1 MDRRA
6 VDKMTSGI
14 VGGLQLSDIMAA
26 FDIQDAGDLPC
37 QSLPPVPSAPESL
50 VPAPSLPVLETAT
63 PNMDVNASTL
73 LASIAS
79 MVSPASS
86 IDQPTGRLG
95 TYVKQ
100 RPHFTGQ
107 QSDRQSLEIKLNTT
121 FRGPSSSQSLGL
133 PATDFKQA
141 THFCDPVSSMANGM
155 KTSMEFRHQHEAA
168 IEFDQLQEHSQ
179 PVLVYSKED
188 WPSPDTNLQTN
199 IYSGIT
205 HRIRARKTRS
215 EGLRAFPQK
224 SQRQVRER
232 NNQQTLKP
240 SIPYRG
246 KKQNEPTLKSDSFK
260 PFHSVMTLE
269 HRSLISKG
277 LSDSDMIE
285 LFVELQEL
293 LRAKHRDS
301 KRLRRARLNHEQLEE
316 ERRRNRERKR
326 RSRQDPFIEFR
337 HIMTEEQRKLLLQP
351 DLDPTTRDTIM
362 TEFIAIRKWINREQK
377 RKRRSQMTEERKA
390 EERRKSREYKRRA
403 RSNPLRAFRSVITER
418 HNELLHKDLNR
429 EQRENLVEELIE
441 LRKAKQRDEMRKR
454 RASFSSEQRDRE
466 RSYSREYQRKRHQRT
481 QILYEW
487 DSSSVGITNTD
498 VNERIQLMP
507 QPELLIKDSTARVNE
522 EANPVQDPGLSV
534 VDDAQVDEQANPMP
548 DPGLTARSV
557 EGSISCETVNMPTES
572 SDLLG
577 EESTY
582 SKLEQE
588 KLKNKIRQR
597 RRRARQTE
605 EEREEE
611 KRKNR
616 ERSRMRRKRLAEI
629 EKVVAR
635 GRSQTKDSLSNPASD
650 TGLQESMG
658 YDHWKAVNIKTE
670 TDFHQRQVTESPNN
684 SCPSADQTPD
694 ASPQSEL
701 LTDQP
706 VPWFTKQFMDQLR
719 KRNREC
725 TQRARSNMT
734 EEQREQERERNRER
748 QRLRRLLQTPEERTV
763 YIEKQRNIRRLQR
776 QDSVYRENERE
787 RQRLR
792 KKELR
797 ESPSYRIHENTLYH
811 LRKARKINSPKMYMP
826 LEDNE
831 LQEVMGDNV
840 SQEQECSSK
849 NSDDMI
855 HSCEYDELE
864 KELNKSD
871 SKYEGEE
878 SLEEF
883 SVNDDED
890 EDEEEDE
897 SDSDFEIMYQRSVK
911 VTKPDTREGLEK
923 EARKDKEDLR
933 VKISTSIFGL
943 HKIVPLNH

>member
-100 RPHFTGQ
+100 RPHVTGQ

-351 DLDPTTRDTIM
+351 DLDPTMRDTIM

-605 EEREEE
+605 
-611 KRKNR
+611 RK
-616 ERSRMRRKRLAEI
+616 E
-629 EKVVAR
+629 
-635 GRSQTKDSLSNPASD
+635 
-650 TGLQESMG
+650 
-658 YDHWKAVNIKTE
+658 
-670 TDFHQRQVTESPNN
+670 
-684 SCPSADQTPD
+684 
-694 ASPQSEL
+694 
-701 LTDQP
+701 
-706 VPWFTKQFMDQLR
+706 
-719 KRNREC
+719 
-725 TQRARSNMT
+725 
-734 EEQREQERERNRER
+734 
-748 QRLRRLLQTPEERTV
+748 
-763 YIEKQRNIRRLQR
+763 
-776 QDSVYRENERE
+776 
-787 RQRLR
+787 R
-792 KKELR
+792 KKKEKTV
-797 ESPSYRIHENTLYH
+797 S
-811 LRKARKINSPKMYMP
+811 
-826 LEDNE
+826 
-831 LQEVMGDNV
+831 EV
-840 SQEQECSSK
+840 E
-849 NSDDMI
+849 
-855 HSCEYDELE
+855 
-864 KELNKSD
+864 
-871 SKYEGEE
+871 
-878 SLEEF
+878 
-883 SVNDDED
+883 
-890 EDEEEDE
+890 
-897 SDSDFEIMYQRSVK
+897 
-911 VTKPDTREGLEK
+911 
-923 EARKDKEDLR
+923 
-933 VKISTSIFGL
+933 
-943 HKIVPLNH
+943 

>member
-1 MDRRA
+1 
-6 VDKMTSGI
+6 MT
-14 VGGLQLSDIMAA
+14 
-26 FDIQDAGDLPC
+26 
-37 QSLPPVPSAPESL
+37 
-50 VPAPSLPVLETAT
+50 
-63 PNMDVNASTL
+63 
-73 LASIAS
+73 
-79 MVSPASS
+79 
-86 IDQPTGRLG
+86 R
-95 TYVKQ
+95 
-100 RPHFTGQ
+100 
-107 QSDRQSLEIKLNTT
+107 
-121 FRGPSSSQSLGL
+121 
-133 PATDFKQA
+133 
-141 THFCDPVSSMANGM
+141 
-155 KTSMEFRHQHEAA
+155 
-168 IEFDQLQEHSQ
+168 
-179 PVLVYSKED
+179 
-188 WPSPDTNLQTN
+188 
-199 IYSGIT
+199 
-205 HRIRARKTRS
+205 
-215 EGLRAFPQK
+215 
-224 SQRQVRER
+224 
-232 NNQQTLKP
+232 
-240 SIPYRG
+240 
-246 KKQNEPTLKSDSFK
+246 
-260 PFHSVMTLE
+260 E

-301 KRLRRARLNHEQLEE
+301 KRLRRSRLNHEQLEE

-418 HNELLHKDLNR
+418 HNELLNKDLNR

-487 DSSSVGITNTD
+487 DSSSVGNTD

-507 QPELLIKDSTARVNE
+507 HPELLIKDSTARVNE
-522 EANPVQDPGLSV
+522 EANPVQHPGLSV

-572 SDLLG
+572 SDLLK

-650 TGLQESMG
+650 TGHHQESMG

-670 TDFHQRQVTESPNN
+670 TDFHQRQVTETPNS
-684 SCPSADQTPD
+684 SCLSADQTLD

-826 LEDNE
+826 LKDNE

-855 HSCEYDELE
+855 HSYEYDELE

-883 SVNDDED
+883 SVNDD